1 MTITIVLK
9 REDMYDSKKH
19 TPKDEID
26 IFSCFDISR
35 FLVERAHT
43 IDFIDDDGQRLIL
56 KNREQ

>member
-9 REDMYDSKKH
+9 REDMYDSKKY
-19 TPKDEID
+19 TSKDEID
-26 IFSCFDISR
+26 ISCFDISR

-56 KNREQ
+56 KNREK